1 MTVISNNGVDAP
13 VWFFEGNLPTP
24 FAFVFSND
32 SAAKGAQSLLSLSSV
47 NDLGLGLRSIS

>member
-1 MTVISNNGVDAP
+1 MTVISNNGIDAP